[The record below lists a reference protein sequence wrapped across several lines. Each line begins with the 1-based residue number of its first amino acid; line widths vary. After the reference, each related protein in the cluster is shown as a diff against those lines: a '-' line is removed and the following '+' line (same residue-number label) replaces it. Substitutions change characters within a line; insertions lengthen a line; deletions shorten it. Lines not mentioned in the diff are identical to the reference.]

1 MKNIIAYSFIII
13 CITSCQRGKNEIGQ
27 YIYEDCANT
36 VHIASDC
43 LLSYPDK
50 TKEERYVKYGG
61 LKYMRTDTL
70 TGIYWAICPK
80 CIDDEAYSKLV
91 QIVRNNPAKP
101 LQNGNDT
108 TLIY

>member
-1 MKNIIAYSFIII
+1 M
-13 CITSCQRGKNEIGQ
+13 
-27 YIYEDCANT
+27 
-36 VHIASDC
+36 
-43 LLSYPDK
+43 SYPDK
-50 TKEERYVKYGG
+50 TQEERLIKNNG
-61 LKYMRTDTL
+61 LKFMRTDTL

-101 LQNGNDT
+101 LQNENDT